1 MGWFRTLTP
10 SQRRILS
17 GLALSVV
24 VVTGVLVW
32 SVWSSFASPV
42 ARSPLPTPSD
52 PPPTSTP
59 TLTPAA
65 TATRAPDPTSSP
77 TPRPAFDTSRAGIIA
92 SEVADARQVSAR
104 WGTPLTLVDGTG
116 LARVLHHH
124 YLDHPLLTLRLR
136 PVLEAFHLWFW
147 DSLRV
152 DVVTQSTR
160 AASFYSPQLRELYLR
175 RDWTGTQ
182 EALEMHLAYGYAR
195 AVPEQMGNL
204 GALQTEASAGTT
216 IAVDRELALQ
226 AVAEGDAL
234 IAVLLHLGVTPGSP
248 RAREIQAELAKAVC
262 PVWQSDDPLLKEL
275 ACIAFELG
283 AHFATTLYLEGGTA
297 AMDAAILR
305 PPRTTKQ
312 ILHPE
317 LYLQPLSADAGLAQ
331 DGVRILNPMQPNLG
345 RGWVL
350 TTTATMG
357 EAMVGILLQ
366 EWSNEATEPEAVSGW
381 TGDLL
386 QVWEN
391 GNEERVA
398 VWHTAWDES
407 IIAGRF
413 YGRLL
418 AVLPRILV
426 SGVIADTT
434 PPANVPRGRWWSGDG
449 GTAFL
454 YRSREQVW
462 LIWGTDA
469 DAVAAVA
476 KEIP

>member
-1 MGWFRTLTP
+1 VGWFRILTA

-24 VVTGVLVW
+24 IVTVVLGWT
-32 SVWSSFASPV
+32 VWSSYAQPE
-42 ARSPLPTPSD
+42 ALSPLPTPSA
-52 PPPTSTP
+52 PPPTATP
-59 TLTPAA
+59 TLMPSATSTPE
-65 TATRAPDPTSSP
+65 PTPSP

-92 SEVADARQVSAR
+92 SEVTAARQVSAR

-124 YLDHPLLTLRLR
+124 YQEHPLLAVRIR

-147 DSLRV
+147 DALRV
-152 DVVTQSTR
+152 DVVTQSAQ
-160 AASFYSPQLRELYLR
+160 AASFYSPQSRELYLR

-182 EALEMHLAYGYAR
+182 EALEMHVAYGYAR
-195 AVPEQMGNL
+195 AVPEQVGDL
-204 GALQTEASAGTT
+204 GGLQAEASAGATF
-216 IAVDRELALQ
+216 AVDRELALQ

-262 PVWQSDDPLLKEL
+262 PRWQVDDPLLNEL
-275 ACIAFELG
+275 SCLAFELG

-297 AMDAAILR
+297 AMDSAILR
-305 PPRTTKQ
+305 PPRTTRQ
-312 ILHPE
+312 ILHPD
-317 LYLQPLSADAGLAQ
+317 LYLQPPSTEAGLPQ
-331 DGVRILNPMQPNLG
+331 DEVRLLNPLQPNLG

-350 TTTATMG
+350 TSTATMG
-357 EAMVGILLQ
+357 EAMVGILVK
-366 EWSNEATEPEAVSGW
+366 EWSSEAVEPETVSGW

-386 QVWEN
+386 QVWQD
-391 GNEERVA
+391 GGGERVA
-398 VWHTAWDES
+398 VWQTAWDES
-407 IIAGRF
+407 IVAGRF

-418 AVLPRILV
+418 DVLPRILV
-426 SGVIADTT
+426 SGLITDTT
-434 PPANVPRGRWWSGDG
+434 PPASVPRGRWWSGAG
-449 GTAFL
+449 GTVFL

-462 LIWGTDA
+462 LIWGSDA

-476 KEIP
+476 GEIR